1 MWDKVCSQLLTISVR
16 SLEQS
21 FMTLHSNESAPFG
34 IGTYF
39 FNSSLKDL
47 LVKFNEC
54 GDAFLERLR
63 PLADGKTEVSMKE
76 ALHETTLGVISKVW
90 VVNHKLI

>member
-1 MWDKVCSQLLTISVR
+1 MGQGLFSIIDYKPRTKLYDSSFKRKCSIWNR
-16 SLEQS
+16 
-21 FMTLHSNESAPFG
+21 
-34 IGTYF
+34 TYF

-63 PLADGKTEVSMKE
+63 PLADGKTEVSMNE
-76 ALHETTLGVISKVW
+76 ALHETTLDVISKVW